1 MTITTLL
8 MILALAVGS
17 GTPSQPV
24 SSDSMSCPFGR
35 ACKIAGEC
43 WVNGQWTTP
52 CPDGIPEPR
61 PSPEILIQF

>member
-8 MILALAVGS
+8 MILALAAGS
-17 GTPSQPV
+17 GTSQPV
-24 SSDSMSCPFGR
+24 SSDSVSCPFGR

-52 CPDGIPEPR
+52 CPDGMPEPR
-61 PSPEILIQF
+61 PSPEILIQY